1 METFEHLKNKSFF
14 YMSSLSPF
22 TMLHTELTSA
32 KASRI
37 QVAPRRRRQCK
48 TDYGARRKL
57 VKTPKNKYTVVK
69 YRLVVRQT
77 CSKVIV
83 QFISTNL
90 DGDKV
95 LAQANSTELSR
106 YGIKTGLKNQAAHY
120 ACGLL
125 AGRRFLAHFGVQD
138 SFTANDTFKGPNEQM
153 TDRASLEAVLD
164 IGIITVTR
172 GRKVFSAMKGALDA
186 GVNVPHSEHNYPGYD
201 ETKTCVDP
209 EAHYNRITGKHIAEY
224 MAAMKEENPTKY
236 ATHFADYVS
245 AGVTAENIE
254 KMYLDAF
261 KMILADP
268 SVVRTARRTD
278 VTHTFKNGVMT
289 HSDGAKYAYQIRLSR
304 EERKVR
310 CAAKLQQLSAI
321 KAKRI

>member
-1 METFEHLKNKSFF
+1 
-14 YMSSLSPF
+14 
-22 TMLHTELTSA
+22 MLQTELTSA
-32 KASRI
+32 RASRI

-83 QFISTNL
+83 QFISTTL
-90 DGDKV
+90 EGDKV
-95 LAQANSTELSR
+95 LAQANSQELAR
-106 YGIKTGLKNQAAHY
+106 YGIKTGLKNQGAHY

-125 AGRRFLAHFGVQD
+125 AGRRFLAHFGVED
-138 SFTANDTFKGPNEQM
+138 TFAANDTFKGPNEQM
-153 TDRASLEAVLD
+153 NDRASIEAILD

-186 GVNVPHSEHNYPGYD
+186 GVNIPHSEHNYPGYD
-201 ETKTCVDP
+201 ETKACVDP

-224 MAAMKEENPTKY
+224 MTAMKEENPTKY
-236 ATHFADYVS
+236 ATHFADYIS
-245 AGVTAENIE
+245 AGVTAENVE

-261 KMILADP
+261 KAILADP
-268 SVVRTARRTD
+268 SIKKRTGKSGI
-278 VTHTFKNGVMT
+278 THTFKDGVMT
-289 HSDGAKYAYQIRLSR
+289 HSDGVKYAHQIRLSR
-304 EERKVR
+304 EERRVR
-310 CAAKLQQLSAI
+310 CAAKLEQLAAI
-321 KAKRI
+321 KAKRA